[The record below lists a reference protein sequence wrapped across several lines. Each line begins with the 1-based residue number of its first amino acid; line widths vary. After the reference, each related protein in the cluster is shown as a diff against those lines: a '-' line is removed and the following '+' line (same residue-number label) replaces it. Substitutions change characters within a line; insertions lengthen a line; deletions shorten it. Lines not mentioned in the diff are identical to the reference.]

1 MTFTLPDTAKRGI
14 DTARETA
21 EDARKTI
28 QTGVE
33 NALELTHGV
42 LLAGLGGVD
51 FTTELPRRLRE
62 RGEAS
67 KHESIV
73 RARELLERMP
83 REIHIPGEIH
93 IDIERPNIPSV
104 DKLRKTAENA
114 VSDARKTAEDA
125 VADVRKSAEEVA
137 EKVGEARGGAVE
149 GVERIL
155 HTIPGFFP
163 ASQKELSGLEERVEQ
178 LADKVESIKKARA
191 RAATAKKRA
200 AAKTASKTTT
210 ASHKPKSDKP
220 APEAPAPKPEAA
232 EKEGPAGG

>member
-1 MTFTLPDTAKRGI
+1 MNFTIPDTAKKGI

-33 NALELTHGV
+33 NALELTHDV
-42 LLAGLGGVD
+42 LMAGLGGLD

-67 KHESIV
+67 KNEAIV

-93 IDIERPNIPSV
+93 IDIERPKIPSV
-104 DKLRKTAENA
+104 DELRKSAENV

-125 VADVRKSAEEVA
+125 VADVRKSAEDVA
-137 EKVGEARGGAVE
+137 EKVDEARGGAVE
-149 GVERIL
+149 GIERVL
-155 HTIPGFFP
+155 HTLPGFFP
-163 ASQKELSGLEERVEQ
+163 ASQKELSGLEERVEE
-178 LADKVESIKKARA
+178 LTGKVESIKKARA
-191 RAATAKKRA
+191 RAAAAKKRA
-200 AAKTASKTTT
+200 AAKSATKTSVTT
-210 ASHKPKSDKP
+210 RKPKSEKP
-220 APEAPAPKPEAA
+220 ASGAPAAKPPTA
-232 EKEGPAGG
+232 